1 MFLFLDV
8 ASPIPEFHII
18 NDKKILDSIQIIEKT
33 NEKLSNK
40 LIPTYLKLNKSYNL
54 QENMKKLII
63 TTGPASYTSLRVG
76 ASFISGLSLSMDL
89 PVSVISNET
98 IYKLINNPRKQIG
111 IYFESSNN
119 QLFFSYKKNS
129 IFFNDKIENINYN
142 LPNFIS
148 FIYYNINPPK
158 FIDKKFESAVF
169 SIKNIILKNLDFL
182 TFHKNS
188 IIKPI
193 YISNNSTLNW

>member
-18 NDKKILDSIQIIEKT
+18 NDKKIIYSIQIIDKT

-40 LIPTYLKLNKSYNL
+40 LIPTYLKLDKIYNL

-76 ASFISGLSLSMDL
+76 ASFISGLSLSMNL

-98 IYKLINNPRKQIG
+98 IYKLINDPGKKIG

-119 QLFFSYKKNS
+119 QIFFSYKKNS
-129 IFFNDKIENINYN
+129 IFFNDRIENKNYII
-142 LPNFIS
+142 PKFIS
-148 FIYYNINPPK
+148 FIYYNINLPEFK
-158 FIDKKFESAVF
+158 DKKFESAAF
-169 SIKNIILKNLDFL
+169 SIKNIIEKNLDFL
-182 TFHKNS
+182 IFNKNF

-193 YISNNSTLNW
+193 YISNNSTLN

>member
-98 IYKLINNPRKQIG
+98 IYKLINNQRKQIG

-193 YISNNSTLNW
+193 YISNNSTLN